1 MNRTEM
7 LLVQLAEECAEVQQ
21 QCCKALRFG
30 LDDVYLPES
39 TETNAESIQ
48 RELEDLTGI
57 VKMLQ
62 TERIIE
68 HLNHDNFE
76 KKRIKV
82 EKFMEYSEKRG
93 ILT

>member
-30 LDDVYLPES
+30 LDECYLPVS
-39 TETNAESIQ
+39 PETNAESIK
-48 RELEDLTGI
+48 RELEDLQGV

-62 TERIIE
+62 AELIIE

-82 EKFMEYSEKRG
+82 EKYLEYSENLG